1 MFQHSKTINLNHLKF
16 QFISFFFFFD
26 NVKATISENGD
37 KMTYKEYYE
46 HCIRMAILIQDSG
59 LKKGDRVGIIGKK
72 KKK

>member
-1 MFQHSKTINLNHLKF
+1 MI
-16 QFISFFFFFD
+16 
-26 NVKATISENGD
+26 ATISENGD